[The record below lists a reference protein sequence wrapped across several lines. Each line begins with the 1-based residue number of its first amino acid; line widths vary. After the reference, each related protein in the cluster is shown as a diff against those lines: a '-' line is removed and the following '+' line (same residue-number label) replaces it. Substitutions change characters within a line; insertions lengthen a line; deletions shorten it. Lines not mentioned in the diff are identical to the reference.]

1 MCFKGTLKVHIC
13 AFIFNC
19 LHHEVIMSKSE
30 QLFEDVMSDLDAQE
44 LELLK
49 FESWYYS
56 VIDDVA
62 SLIVTNGY
70 NQVMKDI
77 MDTVDRLQQKD
88 VQ

>member
-1 MCFKGTLKVHIC
+1 MSYTKEVYMDE
-13 AFIFNC
+13 C
-19 LHHEVIMSKSE
+19 L
-30 QLFEDVMSDLDAQE
+30 DSDGMADQE

-62 SLIVTNGY
+62 SLIFTNGY

-77 MDTVDRLQQKD
+77 MDTVARLEQRS
-88 VQ
+88 V

>member
-1 MCFKGTLKVHIC
+1 MSYTK
-13 AFIFNC
+13 
-19 LHHEVIMSKSE
+19 EVYMDE
-30 QLFEDVMSDLDAQE
+30 LTDQE

-77 MDTVDRLQQKD
+77 MDTVDRLQNKD
-88 VQ
+88 VK

>member
-1 MCFKGTLKVHIC
+1 
-13 AFIFNC
+13 
-19 LHHEVIMSKSE
+19 MSKSE
-30 QLFEDVMSDLDAQE
+30 QLFEDVMSEFDAQE

-77 MDTVDRLQQKD
+77 MDTVARLEQKG
-88 VQ
+88 V

>member
-1 MCFKGTLKVHIC
+1 
-13 AFIFNC
+13 
-19 LHHEVIMSKSE
+19 MSKSE
-30 QLFEDVMSDLDAQE
+30 QLFEDVMSEFDEQE

-77 MDTVDRLQQKD
+77 MDTVDRLQQKG
-88 VQ
+88 V

>member
-1 MCFKGTLKVHIC
+1 
-13 AFIFNC
+13 
-19 LHHEVIMSKSE
+19 MSKSE
-30 QLFEDVMSDLDAQE
+30 QLFEDVMSEIDAQE

-77 MDTVDRLQQKD
+77 MDTVARLEQRG
-88 VQ
+88 V

>member
-1 MCFKGTLKVHIC
+1 
-13 AFIFNC
+13 
-19 LHHEVIMSKSE
+19 MSYTKQAYMDELDE
-30 QLFEDVMSDLDAQE
+30 QSM
-44 LELLK
+44 ELLK

-56 VIDDVA
+56 VVDDVA

-77 MDTVDRLQQKD
+77 LDTVDRITNKG

>member
-1 MCFKGTLKVHIC
+1 MSYTK
-13 AFIFNC
+13 
-19 LHHEVIMSKSE
+19 EVYMDE
-30 QLFEDVMSDLDAQE
+30 CLDANGMTEQE

-77 MDTVDRLQQKD
+77 MDTVDRLQNKD
-88 VQ
+88 VK

>member
-1 MCFKGTLKVHIC
+1 MSYTK
-13 AFIFNC
+13 
-19 LHHEVIMSKSE
+19 EVYMDE
-30 QLFEDVMSDLDAQE
+30 LTEQE

-88 VQ
+88 I

>member
-1 MCFKGTLKVHIC
+1 
-13 AFIFNC
+13 
-19 LHHEVIMSKSE
+19 MSKSE

-77 MDTVDRLQQKD
+77 MDTVDRLQQKG
-88 VQ
+88 V

>member
-1 MCFKGTLKVHIC
+1 MSYTK
-13 AFIFNC
+13 
-19 LHHEVIMSKSE
+19 EVYRDE
-30 QLFEDVMSDLDAQE
+30 LTEQE

-77 MDTVDRLQQKD
+77 MDTVDRITNRGVK
-88 VQ
+88 

>member
-1 MCFKGTLKVHIC
+1 
-13 AFIFNC
+13 
-19 LHHEVIMSKSE
+19 MSKSE
-30 QLFEDVMSDLDAQE
+30 QLFEDVMSEFAYANGEFDAQE

-77 MDTVDRLQQKD
+77 MDTVDRLQQKG
-88 VQ
+88 V

>member
-1 MCFKGTLKVHIC
+1 MSYTK
-13 AFIFNC
+13 
-19 LHHEVIMSKSE
+19 EVYMDE
-30 QLFEDVMSDLDAQE
+30 LTEQE

-77 MDTVDRLQQKD
+77 MDTVARLEQRS
-88 VQ
+88 V

>member
-1 MCFKGTLKVHIC
+1 MSYTK
-13 AFIFNC
+13 
-19 LHHEVIMSKSE
+19 EVYMDE
-30 QLFEDVMSDLDAQE
+30 CLDANGMTDQD

-77 MDTVDRLQQKD
+77 IDTVARLEQKG
-88 VQ
+88 V

>member
-1 MCFKGTLKVHIC
+1 MSYTK
-13 AFIFNC
+13 
-19 LHHEVIMSKSE
+19 EVYMDE
-30 QLFEDVMSDLDAQE
+30 LTEQE

-77 MDTVDRLQQKD
+77 MDTVDRITNKG

>member
-1 MCFKGTLKVHIC
+1 MSYTK
-13 AFIFNC
+13 
-19 LHHEVIMSKSE
+19 EVYMDE
-30 QLFEDVMSDLDAQE
+30 LTDQE

-77 MDTVDRLQQKD
+77 MDTVDRLHQRG
-88 VQ
+88 V

>member
-1 MCFKGTLKVHIC
+1 MSYTK
-13 AFIFNC
+13 
-19 LHHEVIMSKSE
+19 EVYMDE
-30 QLFEDVMSDLDAQE
+30 LTEQE

-88 VQ
+88 VK

>member
-1 MCFKGTLKVHIC
+1 MSYTK
-13 AFIFNC
+13 
-19 LHHEVIMSKSE
+19 EVYMDE
-30 QLFEDVMSDLDAQE
+30 LTEQE

-62 SLIVTNGY
+62 SLIVINGY

-77 MDTVDRLQQKD
+77 MDTVDRITNKD
-88 VQ
+88 VK

>member
-1 MCFKGTLKVHIC
+1 MSYTK
-13 AFIFNC
+13 
-19 LHHEVIMSKSE
+19 EVYMDE
-30 QLFEDVMSDLDAQE
+30 LTDQE

-77 MDTVDRLQQKD
+77 MDTVDRLQQRS
-88 VQ
+88 V